1 MAWTYTTLTQ
11 AIKDYAN
18 TSETTFSNN
27 IPNFIQSAEDRI
39 LRTCQLPVFRKN
51 VEGTMSGGSEYLAA
65 PSDYLTPFS
74 LSVTSGGKQDFL
86 LLKEVAF
93 MREAYP
99 NANTQGAPKYY
110 ALFDNDTFIL
120 APTPDQS
127 YTTELHYFYRPTSI
141 TATSNGESWLGTN
154 APECLLYGSMVQANL
169 FLKGEADMQQL
180 YENQYQEALA
190 RLRNESAGKN
200 MQDSYRYGQPRQIV
214 E

>member
-27 IPNFIQSAEDRI
+27 IKNFIESAEERI

-51 VEGTMSGGSEYLAA
+51 VEGNMSQGTQYLAT
-65 PSDYLTPFS
+65 PSDYLSPFS
-74 LSVTSGGKQDFL
+74 LSITSSNKQDFL

-93 MREAYP
+93 LREAYP
-99 NANTQGAPKYY
+99 NASSEGAPKYY
-110 ALFDNDTFIL
+110 ALFDNDTFML

-127 YTTELHYFYRPTSI
+127 YVTELHYFYRPPSI
-141 TATSNGESWLGTN
+141 TETSDGKSWLGTN

-169 FLKGEADMQQL
+169 FLKGETDMQTL
-180 YENQYQEALA
+180 YENQYQDCLT
-190 RLRNESAGKN
+190 RLRNESAGKD
-200 MQDSYRYGQPRQIV
+200 MQDSYRYGQPRQEV
-214 E
+214 M

>member
-51 VEGTMSGGSEYLAA
+51 VEGTMSAGTQYLSA
-65 PSDYLTPFS
+65 PSDYLAPFS
-74 LSVTSGGKQDFL
+74 LSVTSDNKQEFL

-99 NANTQGAPKYY
+99 NASTQGEPKYY

-120 APTPDQS
+120 APTPNQS
-127 YTTELHYFYRPTSI
+127 YVTELHYFYRPTSI